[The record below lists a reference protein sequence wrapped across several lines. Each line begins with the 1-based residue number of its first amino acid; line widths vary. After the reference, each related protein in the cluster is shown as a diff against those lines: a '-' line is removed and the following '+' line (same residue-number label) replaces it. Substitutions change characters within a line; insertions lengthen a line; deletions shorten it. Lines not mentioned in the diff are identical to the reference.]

1 MILLLSDH
9 SLITVPLPVTISISR
24 ALMDIHLLREQNL
37 MVALYI
43 LVGGRCPR
51 LKTAVL
57 IQMRLT
63 QKAAVT
69 TMPGTHRGERF
80 ILRVSFPI
88 VAAPC
93 VLLIH
98 HLMAMRSPARKFGAV
113 RLQPTIP
120 R

>member
-1 MILLLSDH
+1 
-9 SLITVPLPVTISISR
+9 
-24 ALMDIHLLREQNL
+24 MDINLLREQNL

-43 LVGGRCPR
+43 LVGVYCPR
-51 LKTAVL
+51 LITAVL

-80 ILRVSFPI
+80 ILLVSFPI

-93 VLLIH
+93 VLLTH
-98 HLMAMRSPARKFGAV
+98 HLMAIRSSARKFGAA

-120 R
+120 K